1 MIFSSAE
8 FIFLFLPLTVSL
20 FFVLIQCG
28 QQQLAKIFLTIASL
42 IFYAWWNVSY
52 LGLLLISIAVNYTI
66 GHYLQHLTADEKEP
80 LAASIRPRKGLLF
93 LGLLLNLVAL
103 GYFKYTNFF
112 IDSLNGLFSS
122 NFTLQ
127 AIVLPLALSFFTFTQ
142 IAYLVDAYRG
152 TSKAYS
158 LVDYSLFITFFPHL
172 IAGPIIHHHE
182 LIPQFK
188 SSNINQIQLKNVA
201 IGLTIFGIGL
211 FKKVVFADYSAGYAN
226 TVFYQAAHS
235 ASTSLMDSWIGAI
248 AYTIQLYFDF
258 SGYSDMAIGSAM
270 LFNIQFPINF
280 NSPYK
285 AISIVD
291 FWRRWHITLSN
302 FLRDYLYIPMGG
314 SRLGPLRRHL
324 NLLITMLLGGLWHG
338 AGWTF
343 VIWGGMHGICL
354 IINHQ
359 WNSWQKQRGFDYAD
373 RYPWTR
379 RLAVGVTF
387 VTVMTSWIFFR
398 AETLSSARQIIIGLS
413 GFTGI
418 ASNNWRGLELILTLG
433 VLGILL
439 GIIGFAPNTQK
450 IIQFNDRQTLF
461 PSLSIGSR
469 FLPVISN
476 LKSEQWMMI
485 LKKSSSTLFGLGLGF
500 SFFLCSKLFLSASTS
515 EFLYFNF

>member
-8 FIFLFLPLTVSL
+8 FIFFFLPFTVSL
-20 FFVLIQCG
+20 FFLLIQCG
-28 QQQLAKIFLTIASL
+28 RRQLAKIFLTLASL

-52 LGLLLISIAVNYTI
+52 LWLLLISIAVNYTI
-66 GHYLQHLTADEKEP
+66 GHYLQQITPDEQEP
-80 LAASIRPRKGLLF
+80 LDKSLKLRKGLLV
-93 LGLLLNLVAL
+93 LGLFLNLIAL

-152 TSKAYS
+152 KSKSYS
-158 LVDYSLFITFFPHL
+158 LLDYSLFITFFPHL

-182 LIPQFK
+182 LIPQFE
-188 SSNINQIQLKNVA
+188 SSKVNQIQLKNIA
-201 IGLTIFGIGL
+201 IGLTVFGIGL

-235 ASTSLMDSWIGAI
+235 SSTSLMDGWIGAI

-258 SGYSDMAIGSAM
+258 SGYSDMAIGSAL

-302 FLRDYLYIPMGG
+302 FLRDYLYIPLGG
-314 SRLGPLRRHL
+314 SRLGPVRRHL

-343 VIWGGMHGICL
+343 VIWGGMHGLCL

-359 WNSWQKQRGFDYAD
+359 WNSWQKQGGFDYAD

-379 RLAVGVTF
+379 RLAVIVTF
-387 VTVMTSWIFFR
+387 ITVMTSWIFFR
-398 AETLSSARQIIIGLS
+398 AETLSSARQIVIGLS
-413 GFTGI
+413 GFTGF
-418 ASNNWRGLELILTLG
+418 ASSNWRGLELISTLG

-439 GIIGFAPNTQK
+439 GIIGFAPNTQQ
-450 IIQFNDRQTLF
+450 IIQLNDRQV
-461 PSLSIGSR
+461 PVPNLSIGSR
-469 FLPVISN
+469 LLPLIKTV
-476 LKSEQWMMI
+476 KSEQWIGI

-500 SFFLCSKLFLSASTS
+500 IFFLCSKLFLSAASS